1 MNHHEM
7 WSRIGSEVVISSV
20 GEKRVNAYLPPPLPP
35 DPRTNMEML
44 TAKLEK
50 AHLVIGRLDGMTVIL
65 RDSPIFLNAYVRQ
78 EALLSSQIEGTRSS
92 LFDLLLFEVDSAPAV
107 PLDDVW
113 EVSNY
118 VAAMDHGLKRIA
130 EGFPLSQRLMREI
143 HKILLSKG
151 RGNTKLPGEFRRSQ
165 NWIGGSRP
173 GNALYVP
180 PPPGH
185 VVDLMDDL
193 ERFIHTDYPEYPTLV
208 KAGLMHA
215 QFEAIHPFLDGNGRL
230 GRLLITLLLCT
241 TGLLRHP
248 ILYLSLY
255 FKIHRSHYYEL
266 LQRVRTHGDWE
277 TWLEFF
283 LDGVIHTS
291 EHAIETAKKILRLFE
306 SDYEKIKQSGRLV
319 ASSLRIHR
327 LLQER
332 PVLPASHA
340 FRSAGLSLPTVYSAV
355 RHLQSIG
362 IVKEVTGKRRN
373 RVFAYDEYFRI
384 LSKTSDP
391 VAWRV

>member
-20 GEKRVNAYLPPPLPP
+20 GEKRVKAYLPPPLPP
-35 DPRTNMEML
+35 DPRVNMEML

-50 AHLVIGRLDGMTVIL
+50 AHLFMGRLDGMTAIMP
-65 RDSPIFLNAYVRQ
+65 DIPIFLNTYVRQ
-78 EALLSSQIEGTRSS
+78 EALLSSQIEGIRSS
-92 LFDLLLFEVDSAPAV
+92 LSDLLLFEVDSAPGV
-107 PLDDVW
+107 TLNDVQ

-118 VAAMDHGLKRIA
+118 VAAMKHGLKRIA
-130 EGFPLSQRLMREI
+130 EGSPLNQRLMREI
-143 HKILLSKG
+143 HEILFSKG
-151 RGNTKLPGEFRRSQ
+151 RGSTKLPGEFRRSQ

-180 PPPGH
+180 PPTEH
-185 VVDLMDDL
+185 VVDLMGDL
-193 ERFIHTDYPEYPTLV
+193 EKFIHTDYPEYPTLV

-215 QFEAIHPFLDGNGRL
+215 QFETIHPFLDGNGRL
-230 GRLLITLLLCT
+230 GRLLITLLLCAS
-241 TGLLRHP
+241 GLLRHP
-248 ILYLSLY
+248 ILYPSLY
-255 FKIHRSHYYEL
+255 FKTHRSYYYEV

-291 EHAIETAKKILRLFE
+291 EHAIETAKKILGLFE
-306 SDYEKIKQSGRLV
+306 RDYEKIKQSGQLV
-319 ASSLRIHR
+319 ASSLRIHKV
-327 LLQER
+327 LQER
-332 PVLPASHA
+332 PVLPASYA
-340 FRSAGLSLPTVYSAV
+340 VRSAGISLPTVYSAV

-391 VAWRV
+391 VA

>member
-20 GEKRVNAYLPPPLPP
+20 GEKRVKAYLLPPLPP
-35 DPRTNMEML
+35 DPRVNMEML

-50 AHLVIGRLDGMTVIL
+50 AHLFMGRLDGMTAIMP
-65 RDSPIFLNAYVRQ
+65 DIPIFLNTYVRQ
-78 EALLSSQIEGTRSS
+78 EALLSSQIEGIRSS
-92 LFDLLLFEVDSAPAV
+92 LSDLLLFEVDSAPGV
-107 PLDDVW
+107 TLNDVQ

-118 VAAMDHGLKRIA
+118 VAAMKHGLKRIA
-130 EGFPLSQRLMREI
+130 EGSPLNQRLMREI
-143 HKILLSKG
+143 HEILFSKG
-151 RGNTKLPGEFRRSQ
+151 RGSTKLPGEFRRSQ

-180 PPPGH
+180 PPTEH
-185 VVDLMDDL
+185 VVDLMGDL
-193 ERFIHTDYPEYPTLV
+193 EKFIHTDYPEYPTLV

-215 QFEAIHPFLDGNGRL
+215 QFETIHPFLDGNGRL
-230 GRLLITLLLCT
+230 GRLLITLLLCAS
-241 TGLLRHP
+241 GLLRHP
-248 ILYLSLY
+248 ILYPSLY
-255 FKIHRSHYYEL
+255 FKTHRSYYYEL

-291 EHAIETAKKILRLFE
+291 EHAIETAKKILGLFE
-306 SDYEKIKQSGRLV
+306 RDYEKIKQSGQLV
-319 ASSLRIHR
+319 ASSLRLHKV
-327 LLQER
+327 LQER
-332 PVLPASHA
+332 PVLPASYA
-340 FRSAGLSLPTVYSAV
+340 VRSAGISLPTVYSAV
-355 RHLQSIG
+355 GHLQSIG

-373 RVFAYDEYFRI
+373 RVFAYDEYVRI

-391 VAWRV
+391 VA